1 MQLLRKIAFPIS
13 LIYALV
19 VYLRNICYDTGIFKS
34 TSFKTPTVCVGNLSV
49 GGTGKTPMIEYILQL
64 VKDNYKTAVLSRGYR
79 RKTKGFLLANE
90 LSKVEELGDEPYQIY
105 SKFKEV
111 ALAVDGNRRN
121 GIKNLENKVNPD
133 LILLDDAFQHR
144 KVKPSLSILLTT
156 YSNLYVKDW
165 YLPTGDLRDSKK
177 EAKRA
182 AIIAVTKCP
191 VDITETQKQNI
202 IQSIDPMEHQK
213 VLFSK
218 LVYNDCLV
226 GLEGEMMLSELKEKH
241 FSLVTAIAN
250 PKPLIAY
257 LESSVNSFEHFEYT
271 DHHFFNENDIARFS
285 KNEFIV
291 TTEKDFTKLKGR
303 GCKNLFYL
311 VVKHEFFDDGRETIA
326 EAIKNSI
333 LNSQPFS

>member
-19 VYLRNICYDTGIFKS
+19 VYLRNLCYDTGIFKS
-34 TSFKTPTVCVGNLSV
+34 TTFKTPTVCVGNLSV
-49 GGTGKTPMIEYILQL
+49 GGTGKTPMIEYILRL
-64 VKDNYKTAVLSRGYR
+64 VKDDYKTAVLSRGYR
-79 RKTKGFLLANE
+79 RKTKGFLLANK
-90 LSKVEELGDEPYQIY
+90 LSKVEELGDEPFQIY

-156 YSNLYVKDW
+156 YSNLYVNDW

-177 EAKRA
+177 EAQRA

-191 VDITETQKQNI
+191 ANITETQKQNL
-202 IQSIDPMEHQK
+202 IQLINPKEHQK

-218 LVYNDCLV
+218 LVYNNYLV
-226 GLEGEMMLSELKEKH
+226 GLKGEIMLSVLKGKH

-250 PKPLIAY
+250 PKPLVVY
-257 LESSVNSFEHFEYT
+257 LKSIGNSFEHFEYP

-285 KNEFIV
+285 KNEFII

-311 VVKHEFFDDGRETIA
+311 EVKHEFFDTGNETIK
-326 EAIKNSI
+326 EAIKSST
-333 LNSQPFS
+333 LNSQLFS